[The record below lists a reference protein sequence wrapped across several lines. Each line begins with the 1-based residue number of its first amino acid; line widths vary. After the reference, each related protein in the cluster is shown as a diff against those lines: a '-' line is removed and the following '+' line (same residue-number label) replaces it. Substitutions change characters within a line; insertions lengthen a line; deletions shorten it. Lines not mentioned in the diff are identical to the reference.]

1 MNARRVLILVSL
13 ASAVLLAACGG
24 GSSASTSSQAAASSS
39 ASASSA
45 TTTSSTTAGT
55 STTSSTAG
63 KTQPGPEGI
72 PLEQG
77 PDLAP
82 AGTTSQGATVDGVQ
96 CAPIEQLAYHIHAH
110 LQVYVSGQPR
120 ALPAAIGMVGP
131 VAEQTPYGPF
141 YGAQQCYY
149 WLHTH
154 ASDGIIH
161 IESPSARVY
170 TLGNFFDE
178 WNQPLSGTQVAGDK
192 GKVSA
197 FVNDKPWTKS
207 PRDIPL
213 VPHESIQLDVGKPS
227 VAPHEI
233 SFAGTNL

>member
-1 MNARRVLILVSL
+1 MNTRRVLILVSL
-13 ASAVLLAACGG
+13 ASAALVAACGG
-24 GSSASTSSQAAASSS
+24 GSSASTSSQAAAS
-39 ASASSA
+39 ATSA

-55 STTSSTAG
+55 STTPSTAG
-63 KTQPGPEGI
+63 KPQPGPEGI

-110 LQVYVSGQPR
+110 LQVYISGQPR

-154 ASDGIIH
+154 ASDGVIH

-178 WNQPLSGTQVAGDK
+178 WNQPLSGTQVAGDQ
-192 GKVSA
+192 GKVTA
-197 FVNDKPWTKS
+197 FVNDKPWKKS

-213 VPHESIQLDVGKPS
+213 VPHESIQLDVGTP
-227 VAPHEI
+227 VVTPHEI